1 MKKAILAL
9 LFCLTLS
16 PLFAAEPKIQ
26 IALLLDT
33 SGSMDGLIDQ
43 AKTRLW
49 AIVNDLARAK
59 KRERTPHLEVAL
71 YEYGKSSL
79 PQSSGYI
86 AQLLPLTSDLDKVSE
101 ALFALRTNGG
111 DEYCGQV
118 IGVATAALQWS
129 SDPDDYHAI
138 FIAGN
143 EPFDQGSISF
153 RETCSRAK
161 TAGIVVNT
169 IFCGN
174 QSEGLNTHWKTG
186 ADLGGGQFMVIDQNE
201 VVAVAAAPQDAQILK
216 LGQELNATYV
226 AYGKEGKA
234 AKVRQEEQD
243 KQAAGASVET
253 AVQRTATKASKVYK
267 PASWDLVEAAASQEV
282 DVAKMDR
289 DDLPEPMKTMNDAEK
304 KEYLSQQSE
313 KRKDIQGKITQ
324 LQKERAEFLAKTE
337 SAAPKK
343 TLDTAVKQAIRKQLA
358 DKKFEQSD
366 EQPPKTQAKTVK

>member
-1 MKKAILAL
+1 MKKAIFAL
-9 LFCLTLS
+9 MFCLTLS
-16 PLFAAEPKIQ
+16 PLFAAQPKIQ

-59 KRERTPHLEVAL
+59 KREQTPLLEVAL

-118 IGVATAALQWS
+118 IGVATAQLQWS
-129 SDPDDYHAI
+129 KDPDDYRAI

-153 RETCSRAK
+153 RETCPRAK
-161 TAGIVVNT
+161 ATGIVVNT

-174 QSEGLNTHWKTG
+174 QREGLDTHWKAG
-186 ADLGGGQFMVIDQNE
+186 ADLAGGQFMVIDQNE
-201 VVAVAAAPQDAQILK
+201 VVAVAAAPQDAEILK
-216 LGQELNATYV
+216 LGQELNTTFV
-226 AYGKEGKA
+226 AYGAAGKVA
-234 AKVRQEEQD
+234 QERQREQD
-243 KQAAGASVET
+243 LKAEAASVET

-267 PASWDLVEAAASQEV
+267 PASWDLVDAAESKAV
-282 DVAKMDR
+282 DVDKMGK
-289 DDLPEPMKTMNDAEK
+289 DDLPEPMKTMTASEK
-304 KEYLSQQSE
+304 KAYLAKQGE
-313 KRKDIQGKITQ
+313 KRKELQQKIAKLQG
-324 LQKERAEFLAKTE
+324 ERAAYLAKT
-337 SAAPKK
+337 STAGPKQ
-343 TLDTAVKQAIRKQLA
+343 TLDKAIKEAIAKQLA
-358 DKKFEQSD
+358 ERKFEQSD
-366 EQPPKTQAKTVK
+366 DQKAQAQPVN